1 MKKIPQKI
9 ITLAMVFVAVFSML
23 ENVQAQGYTQLAS
36 AASATTPIQQ
46 VVVYRNQSVAYDN
59 FSAAIFAQGQ
69 LGEAP
74 KLPTGSDVVLYVDP
88 NKVDGT
94 SGLQTGVRC
103 SVSQAS
109 ADYYQDTIT
118 MDKRFCADFNDAILD
133 GRAVY
138 GLVPTEAVFLHNANG
153 QRCYAAGSSN
163 TVYLTNPASTFF
175 RNYLVNRGSEKLKQF
190 GMTTL
195 FLDNLQAGW
204 SGITSRCGGAP
215 KEYSNSTDYLT
226 QMVGLA
232 QYVNDNLPA
241 YKIEGNLA
249 NASSQWDKFSFLDA
263 AMCESCFTNW
273 GGSWPSATRM
283 LSDLSVMDKWI
294 KAGHKIYIVSQAP
307 DTTAASNRFTFA
319 ASLLVTDGSGV
330 YFHFGADYSQFYSI
344 PEYKYNLGLPTAA
357 YICNGNICTRTFERG
372 TVTVDFGK
380 LEGVVALSAG
390 QATPTATLPLPTA
403 TLPLPTATLPRPT
416 ATLPTAIPTLFS
428 PTPIVLPSLTATISP
443 TFTSTQI
450 PFTATATSS
459 PIPPTATKTSTPTAM
474 PQPTNTNVVSSGP
487 NSVNIRVSSGIDDVE
502 ENSSGA
508 MSTNSNDLE
517 LIYDNSAQVVGIRFR
532 GVKIPKGAVITNAYV
547 QFKTD
552 QPSSQT
558 IQLTINGEASA
569 NASAFTTSS
578 RNVSKRIRTS
588 SKVIW
593 SPAAWSK
600 IGEAG
605 KSQQTPSLNSIVQEI
620 VNQANWNSGNSLVII
635 VTGKSGKRVAKSY
648 EGEAAGSPLL
658 HVEFSL
664 PAQPTLTA
672 SPTAIFT
679 ATATM
684 LVPSASPTTIPVT
697 STPASTQLPPPTST
711 VEATS
716 TAVIPTETPVPT
728 TVPPSPT
735 VEVIVPMETP
745 IP

>member
-1 MKKIPQKI
+1 MKKTLQKI
-9 ITLAMVFVAVFSML
+9 ITLALVFAAIFGML
-23 ENVQAQGYTQLAS
+23 ENVQAQGNTSLNS
-36 AASATTPIQQ
+36 AVSATTPLQQ
-46 VVVYRNQSVAYDN
+46 VVVYRSQSVAYDN
-59 FSAAIFAQGQ
+59 FNAAIFGQGQ

-74 KLPTGSDVVLYVDP
+74 KLPTGSDVVFYVDP
-88 NKVDGT
+88 NKVNGAA
-94 SGLQTGVRC
+94 GLQSGIRC
-103 SVSQAS
+103 SASQAS

-118 MDKRFCADFNDAILD
+118 MDKRFCTDFNDAILD

-138 GLVPTEAVFLHNANG
+138 GLVPTETVFLHKANG
-153 QRCYAAGSSN
+153 ERCYAAGSSN
-163 TVYLTNPASTFF
+163 TVYLTNPASMFF
-175 RNYLVNRGSEKLKQF
+175 RNYLVNRGSEKLIQF

-204 SGITSRCGGAP
+204 SGITSRCGGVP

-232 QYVNDNLPA
+232 QYVNDNLPG

-249 NASSQWDKFSFLDA
+249 NASSAWDKFPFLDGV
-263 AMCESCFTNW
+263 MCESCFTNW
-273 GGSWPSATRM
+273 GGSWPSTTRM

-307 DTTAASNRFTFA
+307 DTSAVSNRFTFT
-319 ASLLVTDGSGV
+319 ASLLVTDGSDV
-330 YFHFGADYSQFYSI
+330 YFHFGADYGQFYSI

-357 YICNGNICTRTFERG
+357 YVCNGNICTRKFEHG

-380 LEGVVALSAG
+380 MEGVIALTTG
-390 QATPTATLPLPTA
+390 QATPTATLLPPTA
-403 TLPLPTATLPRPT
+403 SMPTSS
-416 ATLPTAIPTLFS
+416 PTAIP
-428 PTPIVLPSLTATISP
+428 PTITALP
-443 TFTSTQI
+443 TFTST
-450 PFTATATSS
+450 
-459 PIPPTATKTSTPTAM
+459 PTALF
-474 PQPTNTNVVSSGP
+474 QPTIMPPNPVGT
-487 NSVNIRVSSGIDDVE
+487 NSVDIRVSSGNDDVE

-508 MSTNSNDLE
+508 MYTNSGDLE
-517 LIYDNSAQVVGIRFR
+517 LIYDNSTQLVGIRFS

-552 QPSSQT
+552 QTSSQS
-558 IQLTINGEASA
+558 IKLIINGEASA
-569 NASAFTTSS
+569 NASAFATSA
-578 RNVSKRIRTS
+578 RNVSKRIKTS

-593 SPAAWSK
+593 SPVAWSK
-600 IGEAG
+600 NGEMG
-605 KSQQTPSLNSIVQEI
+605 KSQQTPNLNSIVQEI
-620 VNQANWNSGNSLVII
+620 INQSNWNSGNSLVFI
-635 VTGKSGKRVAKSY
+635 VTGKSGKRVAKSF
-648 EGEAAGSPLL
+648 EGEAAGAPLL
-658 HVEFSL
+658 HVEFSM

-684 LVPSASPTTIPVT
+684 MMPSASPTTLPAT
-697 STPASTQLPPPTST
+697 STPTQMPPPTST
-711 VEATS
+711 VEVTA

-735 VEVIVPMETP
+735 AEIITPTETP